1 MRAACTYTDRVY
13 SAAARVEAALG
24 LLLRRSTRA
33 HLYDDLVSDLG
44 GVDET
49 TYPVL
54 SGIARMEPV
63 SSTRLADEIGI
74 DRTATTRYAARLE
87 KAGLVAREPDPGDA
101 RSTLLRLTD
110 EGRAA
115 IDSARRRLVDR
126 LDEIVAE
133 WTPLEAELFATV
145 LEHLVAKLRPES

>member
-1 MRAACTYTDRVY
+1 
-13 SAAARVEAALG
+13 
-24 LLLRRSTRA
+24 
-33 HLYDDLVSDLG
+33 
-44 GVDET
+44 
-49 TYPVL
+49 
-54 SGIARMEPV
+54 V

-74 DRTATTRYAARLE
+74 DRTATTRYAARLV
-87 KAGLVAREPDPGDA
+87 KAGLVEREPDPGDA
-101 RSTLLRLTD
+101 RSTLLRLTG

-126 LDEIVAE
+126 LDEIVAD